1 MPSFDMYCVLY
12 LEMYLL
18 SFSCTWSPLYQSKK
32 WYNDS
37 CSCLLPPPST
47 RSFLRLGDLLQII
60 KMMGSFSSA
69 FLTLG
74 LFELDLC
81 RVMNYILCGFTIPLN
96 LAIVIKGS
104 LEWTFWTDILLVICS
119 LSQVWGLRRVFC
131 FQSSFSIFPY
141 SKMSYYLTDNFHIL
155 WFVVVVVFLFHQRSF
170 FLLVFFVVFRG
181 FLREGG

>member
-1 MPSFDMYCVLY
+1 M
-12 LEMYLL
+12 LL
-18 SFSCTWSPLYQSKK
+18 SFTSSLHQNFPEVRRFVADHK
-32 WYNDS
+32 NDGF
-37 CSCLLPPPST
+37 
-47 RSFLRLGDLLQII
+47 FL
-60 KMMGSFSSA
+60 FSSA

-141 SKMSYYLTDNFHIL
+141 SKMSYYLKDNFHIL

-181 FLREGG
+181 FLREGGKL